1 MFTTETFGMARKSVI
16 FTGALLF
23 LKVMMTCEAS
33 TQVNWLAVTD
43 NDDQGF
49 WTIFVLCDILYNR
62 DGVQYRYNNMEA
74 GAIYSWAP
82 VGLFSHQ
89 ATNDY
94 GEMFQIMPLRKS
106 YNESELRITSL
117 IRGKVYNS
125 SQLEFL
131 CLSGGEFGLGNVT
144 WSEIANKRRD
154 TQNED
159 GLLSC
164 SCDED
169 NIHCVVE
176 CHSRNTNIT
185 SLMKNEDDISTN
197 FMNATQVFSS
207 NNTEEI
213 QNRVLLKNSTSIT
226 AFVTFTGPEKHLQCK
241 TESSLI
247 VMEVSDDSAA
257 ATSTPPPPPPGD
269 PTALTTVSS
278 SHVHKGQKYKIT
290 WERNCLMYHVLF
302 SLCCRGKS

>member
-1 MFTTETFGMARKSVI
+1 MFGMAGKSVI

-33 TQVNWLAVTD
+33 TQVNLLAVTD

-49 WTIFVLCDILYNR
+49 WTGFVRCDILYSR
-62 DGVQYRYNNMEA
+62 DGVQYWYKNMEA

-131 CLSGGEFGLGNVT
+131 LDNVT
-144 WSEIANKRRD
+144 WSEIANKRN

-159 GLLSC
+159 GLMLSC

-169 NIHCVVE
+169 NIYCVVE
-176 CHSRNTNIT
+176 CHSRNANIT

-207 NNTEEI
+207 NNRR
-213 QNRVLLKNSTSIT
+213 N
-226 AFVTFTGPEKHLQCK
+226 
-241 TESSLI
+241 TESCTVEKQYVYYRLCDFYWSRK
-247 VMEVSDDSAA
+247 A
-257 ATSTPPPPPPGD
+257 STVQD
-269 PTALTTVSS
+269 
-278 SHVHKGQKYKIT
+278 
-290 WERNCLMYHVLF
+290 
-302 SLCCRGKS
+302 